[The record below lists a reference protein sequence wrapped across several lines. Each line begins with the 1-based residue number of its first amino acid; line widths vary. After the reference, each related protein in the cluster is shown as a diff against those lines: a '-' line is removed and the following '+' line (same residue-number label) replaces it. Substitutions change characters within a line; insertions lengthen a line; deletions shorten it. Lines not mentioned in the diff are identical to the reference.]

1 MILFD
6 AKKINA
12 AWQYE
17 GIVQCRFKSKLS
29 DKIFIHL
36 PVASE
41 ALMNVPGQLMVK
53 NRVMEHIQANA
64 TGLFHG

>member
-1 MILFD
+1 MQ
-6 AKKINA
+6 KKIHV

-17 GIVQCRFKSKLS
+17 GVVQCIFTSKLL

-41 ALMNVPGQLMVK
+41 ALMNVHGQLMVK
-53 NRVMEHIQANA
+53 NRVMEHI
-64 TGLFHG
+64 